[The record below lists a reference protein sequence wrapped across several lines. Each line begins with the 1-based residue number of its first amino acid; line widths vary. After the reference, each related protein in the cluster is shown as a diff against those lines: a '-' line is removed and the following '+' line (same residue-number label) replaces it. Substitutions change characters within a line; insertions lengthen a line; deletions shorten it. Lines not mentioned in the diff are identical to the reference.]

1 MTITTLDEIIRRRQA
16 DGCTV
21 CPRCGSSM
29 KPRLHTNAMSR
40 QLPGVYVCD
49 ACGMDEALR
58 AVVHCPLPPE
68 EWSAARLL
76 AGK

>member
-1 MTITTLDEIIRRRQA
+1 MSIAELADMIRREQA
-16 DGCTV
+16 EGCTI

-58 AVVHCPLPPE
+58 EFARYPMPLE
-68 EWSAARLL
+68 EWSAARMLG
-76 AGK
+76 GK

>member
-1 MTITTLDEIIRRRQA
+1 MSIAELADTIRREQA
-16 DGCTV
+16 EGCTI

-58 AVVHCPLPPE
+58 DFARYPLPLE
-68 EWSAARLL
+68 EWSAARMP